1 MQNHKE
7 KIIAALLAFFLGVWG
22 IHWFYLNEQAKGK
35 KYLIWC
41 IVGILLSWALIGLIP
56 LVVLAIMAL
65 VDTFKILFM
74 SDEEFDEKYNH
85 TDNRKILT
93 D

>member
-1 MQNHKE
+1 MKQ

-22 IHWFYLNEQAKGK
+22 FHKFYLNEQASGK

-41 IVGILLSWALIGLIP
+41 IVGILTSWILIGFIP
-56 LVVLAIMAL
+56 LFVLWIKKL
-65 VDTFKILFM
+65 VDCFTLLLM
-74 SDEEFDEKYNH
+74 SDEEFNAKYNPIEE
-85 TDNRKILT
+85 RKGLMM

>member
-1 MQNHKE
+1 MKE
-7 KIIAALLAFFLGVWG
+7 KIVAALLAFFLGVWG
-22 IHWFYLNEQAKGK
+22 IHWFYLNEQTKGK

-41 IVGILLSWALIGLIP
+41 IVGILLSWAIIGLIP

-74 SDEEFDEKYNH
+74 TDEEFDEKYNPSKV
-85 TDNRKILT
+85 NRDREILN

>member
-1 MQNHKE
+1 MKE
-7 KIIAALLAFFLGVWG
+7 KIVAALLAFFLGVWG

-41 IVGILLSWALIGLIP
+41 IVGILLSWVIIGLIP
-56 LVVLAIMAL
+56 LVVLAIVAL

-74 SDEEFDEKYNH
+74 TDEEFDEKYNSQAGKE
-85 TDNRKILT
+85 RQILN